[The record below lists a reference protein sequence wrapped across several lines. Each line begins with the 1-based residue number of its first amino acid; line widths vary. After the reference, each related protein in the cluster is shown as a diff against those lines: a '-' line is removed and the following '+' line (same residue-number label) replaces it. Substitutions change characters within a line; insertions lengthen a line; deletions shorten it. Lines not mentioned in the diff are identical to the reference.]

1 MHELLKKPEYGFIKK
16 YNPLFIG
23 YGGSIAYGTNTPTS
37 DTDVRGVLFP
47 FADDIL
53 IRESF
58 EQVEDKTTDTVLYS
72 LKKFCSLCANCSP
85 NVIELLGLKKEHY
98 LFMSEFGKELIEN
111 ADMFLSK
118 KAIYTFG
125 GYASGQLRRLTN
137 KESRNVSQT
146 EEEQHILNSI
156 NNMMFSFTDRYAEYD
171 GDITLYI
178 DVSSKDDLDSEI
190 YMDISLKG
198 YPLRDWLGMW
208 SEMKQ
213 VASEYAKVSKRSPQL
228 DPKKLAKHQM
238 HLVRLFYIAFDI
250 LENGKIVTYREKEHD
265 FLMDIRNGKYLD
277 GMFVKP
283 EFYEIVDELEN
294 KLEGYKESSCLPKTP
309 DYDRINAFIKKVNK
323 YVIANDV

>member
-1 MHELLKKPEYGFIKK
+1 
-16 YNPLFIG
+16 
-23 YGGSIAYGTNTPTS
+23 
-37 DTDVRGVLFP
+37 
-47 FADDIL
+47 
-53 IRESF
+53 
-58 EQVEDKTTDTVLYS
+58 
-72 LKKFCSLCANCSP
+72 
-85 NVIELLGLKKEHY
+85 
-98 LFMSEFGKELIEN
+98 
-111 ADMFLSK
+111 
-118 KAIYTFG
+118 
-125 GYASGQLRRLTN
+125 
-137 KESRNVSQT
+137 
-146 EEEQHILNSI
+146 
-156 NNMMFSFTDRYAEYD
+156 
-171 GDITLYI
+171 
-178 DVSSKDDLDSEI
+178 
-190 YMDISLKG
+190 MDISLKG

>member
-1 MHELLKKPEYGFIKK
+1 MHELLEKPEYRFVHK
-16 YNPLFIG
+16 YNPLLIG

-47 FADDIL
+47 FVDDIL
-53 IRESF
+53 IRDSF
-58 EQVEDKTTDTVLYS
+58 EQVEDKTTDTVLYA
-72 LKKFCSLCANCSP
+72 LKKFCSLCANCNP

-98 LFMSEFGKELIEN
+98 LVVSEFGKELIEN

-118 KAIYTFG
+118 KAIHTFG
-125 GYASGQLRRLTN
+125 GYASSQLRRLTN
-137 KESRNVSQT
+137 KESRQVSQA

-156 NNMMFSFTDRYAEYD
+156 NNMMFSFADRYADYA
-171 GDITLYI
+171 GDINLYI
-178 DVSSKDDLDSEI
+178 DVSSKDELDSEI

-213 VASEYAKVSKRSPQL
+213 VTNEYAKVSRRSPQL

-238 HLVRLFYIAFDI
+238 HLVRLFYTAFDI
-250 LENGKIVTYREKEHD
+250 LEDGKIVTYREKEHD

-283 EFYEIVDELEN
+283 EFYEVVDELEH
-294 KLEGYKESSCLPKTP
+294 KLESYKEKSCLPKSP